1 LNKLMQG
8 PEFNTLTQNDK
19 VNTFMKKL
27 ELWKRNVT
35 LCHVYY
41 FLKNDPTMNMPTAH
55 FQL

>member
-1 LNKLMQG
+1 MQG